1 MASKVKEVKPK
12 VNKCKY
18 CKEMI
23 EDDDLGIYPQLDMKR
38 NFKYKKNTKG
48 EFRKDKYGDKIL
60 EEFKA
65 HKQCHEKKEAERIA
79 WTNLYEYVREEY
91 FEKVVPTPITIR
103 MQDLFNGTNRLGG
116 IINSKEGYK
125 YDTIYHCFVESEN
138 DIKKAISNKVFNS
151 EGQKGNYI
159 MAIVESRIGNFE
171 DYKAV
176 AAEKDK
182 QNELSIDF
190 SKIFIP
196 VEVNQEAK
204 EDYDILD
211 DL

>member
-1 MASKVKEVKPK
+1 MVSKPK

-18 CKEMI
+18 CTGVI
-23 EDDDLGIYPQLDMKR
+23 EDKDLGIYPQLDMKR
-38 NFKYKKNTKG
+38 NFKYKKNSKK
-48 EFRKDKYGDKIL
+48 ELVKDKNGDLIL
-60 EEFKA
+60 VTFKA

-79 WTNLYEYVREEY
+79 WTRLYEYVREEY
-91 FEKVVPTPITIR
+91 FEKIVPTPITIR

-125 YDTIYHCFVESEN
+125 YETIYHCFVESEN
-138 DIKKAISNKVFNS
+138 DIKKAISSKVFNS

-159 MAIVESRIGNFE
+159 MAIVESRIGSFE

-190 SKIFIP
+190 SKIF
-196 VEVNQEAK
+196 VSTELKQEIK

>member
-1 MASKVKEVKPK
+1 MASKIKEVKPK
-12 VNKCKY
+12 INKCKY
-18 CKEMI
+18 CAGI
-23 EDDDLGIYPQLDMKR
+23 IFDSDLGIYPQLDMKR

-48 EFRKDKYGDKIL
+48 ELKKDVNGDLIL
-60 EEFKA
+60 VEFKA

-91 FEKVVPTPITIR
+91 FEKIVPTPITIR

-138 DIKKAISNKVFNS
+138 DIKKAISSKVFHS

-190 SKIFIP
+190 SKVFAST
-196 VEVNQEAK
+196 ELKQETK